1 MYATASLQGSERRS
15 GLFVP
20 EEAVQ
25 EVNGVRSVFVRRAQT
40 RFEARPVRT
49 GQDVEGETEILEG
62 LNAGDSVVVKGSFLL
77 KSQMLKSTIQDN

>member
-1 MYATASLQGSERRS
+1 MYATANLRGSERRF

-25 EVNGVRSVFVRRAQT
+25 DVKGVPSVFVRRAQT
-40 RFEARPVRT
+40 RFEVRPVRT
-49 GQDVEGETEILEG
+49 GQGVEGETEILEG
-62 LNAGDSVVVKGSFLL
+62 LNAGDSIVVRGSFLL